1 MSEAEPPVVRA
12 NLKDWQF
19 ASRERELLDRASH
32 KLPTWRAANQ
42 ARKHLAGIVAELS
55 ERTPTPE
62 CRFIRELDAKTA
74 SELTSVNLGALVVRN
89 TSGIMALISC
99 GHEREA
105 LGLGRVSLEALIRG
119 RQVADDASGDIAR
132 KLLEGRRAGSLKS
145 AAQRYGSKEEL
156 ELLDR
161 FAHADLLGLRVV
173 ATRRTS
179 GNEADLQLLPQRGS
193 VRPAS
198 QLLIA
203 ARSAVEMS
211 VVMAEVFGAAVEIP
225 AYLSGQLIH
234 YRDNPLPAP
243 L

>member
-1 MSEAEPPVVRA
+1 M
-12 NLKDWQF
+12 
-19 ASRERELLDRASH
+19 
-32 KLPTWRAANQ
+32 
-42 ARKHLAGIVAELS
+42 
-55 ERTPTPE
+55 
-62 CRFIRELDAKTA
+62 
-74 SELTSVNLGALVVRN
+74 
-89 TSGIMALISC
+89 
-99 GHEREA
+99 
-105 LGLGRVSLEALIRG
+105 SLEALIRG
-119 RQVADDASGDIAR
+119 RQVADDASGDTAR

-173 ATRRTS
+173 ATRRAS
-179 GNEADLQLLPQRGS
+179 GNEADLQLLPQRGG

-203 ARSAVEMS
+203 ARSAVETS
-211 VVMAEVFGAAVEIP
+211 VVMAEVFGVVVEIP

>member
-1 MSEAEPPVVRA
+1 MSDADPPVVRA
-12 NLKDWQF
+12 NLKDWEF
-19 ASRERELLDRASH
+19 TSRERELLDRASH

-42 ARKHLAGIVAELS
+42 ARKHLAGVVAELS

-74 SELTSVNLGALVVRN
+74 NELASVNIGALVVRN
-89 TSGIMALISC
+89 TSGIMALIGC

-105 LGLGRVSLEALIRG
+105 LGLGRVSLEAVIRG
-119 RQVADDASGDIAR
+119 RQVADDASGDTAR
-132 KLLEGRRAGSLKS
+132 KLLEGHRAGSLKS
-145 AAQRYGSKEEL
+145 AAQRYGNKQEL
-156 ELLDR
+156 EILDR
-161 FAHADLLGLRVV
+161 FAHPDMLGLRLV
-173 ATRRTS
+173 TTPRTN
-179 GNEADLQLLPQRGS
+179 GIEADLQLLPQRGG

-211 VVMAEVFGAAVEIP
+211 VVMAEVFGVAVEIP

-234 YRDNPLPAP
+234 YKDNPLPAP